1 MYLSR
6 ILLAGTM
13 CRNPYEI
20 HRTLWKL
27 FPEDAQAERDFLFCL
42 EKSERTG
49 ALIWMQSER
58 RPAVSHNGAKILG
71 CKEYQLKLQKD
82 QRLRFL
88 LVANPVKT
96 IDDENGRTTEKGD
109 IKKCRVPLIREEE
122 QRDWLSRKLKPA
134 AEPEELLIDPRHPL
148 YFRKSGMSGKIKPV
162 VFQGILKV
170 AKPDALVELIGS
182 GIGPAK
188 AFGCGLMMVRRV

>member
-1 MYLSR
+1 MYLSK
-6 ILLAGTM
+6 ILHAGAV

-20 HRTLWKL
+20 HRTLWQL
-27 FPEDAQAERDFLFCL
+27 FPKDAQAKRDFLFHV

-58 RPAVSHNGAKILG
+58 KPEASHNGANILG
-71 CKEYQLKLQKD
+71 CREYQLTLQKD

-96 IDDENGRTTEKGD
+96 INDENGRTTDKGD
-109 IKKCRVPLIREEE
+109 LKKCRVPLIRDDE
-122 QRDWLSRKLKPA
+122 QRDWLSRKLEPGA
-134 AEPEELLIDPRHPL
+134 DPEELFIDPRHPL
-148 YFRKSGMSGKIKPV
+148 YFRKSGMAGKIKPV

-170 AKPDALVELIGS
+170 VEPEAFVQIIHR

-188 AFGCGLMMVRRV
+188 AFGCGLMLVRQV

>member
-1 MYLSR
+1 MYLSKV
-6 ILLAGTM
+6 LLTGAA

-20 HRTLWKL
+20 HRTLWKM
-27 FPEDAQAERDFLFCL
+27 FPEDAQAERDFLFHI
-42 EKSERTG
+42 EKSERT
-49 ALIWMQSER
+49 ATVILMQSER
-58 RPAVSHNGAKILG
+58 KPEVSYNGARILA
-71 CKEYQLKLQKD
+71 CKEYQLALQID

-96 IDDENGRTTEKGD
+96 INDENGRTNKEGD
-109 IKKCRVPLIREEE
+109 LKKCRVPLIRDDE

-134 AEPEELLIDPRHPL
+134 SEPEDIFIDPRHPL
-148 YFRKSGMSGKIKPV
+148 YFRKTGMAGKIKPV

-170 AKPDALVELIGS
+170 VDPEALVQLLQQ

-188 AFGCGLMMVRRV
+188 AFGCGLMLVRRV